1 MATVNLKQARE
12 RLGDLVSAAERGETT
27 LITRRGKKAAR
38 IVPVDTAKRRGS
50 PGLPNL
56 AKFRASIRVKG
67 PSLSKTLIR
76 ARKRERY

>member
-1 MATVNLKQARE
+1 MTTVNLKQARE

-27 LITRRGKKAAR
+27 LITRRGKNAAL
-38 IVPVDTAKRRGS
+38 IVPVGVPKRNRS
-50 PGLPNL
+50 PSLPNL

-67 PSLSKTLIR
+67 SSLSKIVIR

>member
-1 MATVNLKQARE
+1 LTTVNLKQARE

-27 LITRRGKKAAR
+27 VITRRGKKAAR
-38 IVPVDTAKRRGS
+38 IVPVVGPRRRGS

-67 PSLSKTLIR
+67 ASLSKSVIQ
-76 ARKRERY
+76 ARTRERY